1 MRTAMVIRE
10 YYRRPGIYNLLTNLY
25 HDHVFHTDMKS
36 IELKI
41 KFYFLWVAQNSLIF
55 LEIK

>member
-1 MRTAMVIRE
+1 MVIRE

-25 HDHVFHTDMKS
+25 HDHVLHTDMKS

-55 LEIK
+55 LEMK

>member
-1 MRTAMVIRE
+1 MVIRE

-25 HDHVFHTDMKS
+25 HDHVFHTYMKS

-41 KFYFLWVAQNSLIF
+41 KLYFLWAAQISLIF
-55 LEIK
+55 LEMK